1 MAPEPRGSLPGPFV
15 LSTPDHT
22 LTADGA
28 PGRSRPLS
36 GGGADL
42 AKEAEAALRDARA
55 AGWDDPRVVGALP
68 FRTGAPAALMAAD
81 VVRTGPRPSGAPG
94 GGSRRG
100 PLFRDRSP
108 LTAGGPPSGRR
119 PRPDPPRI
127 PGGGSLPDP
136 PSRERSSR
144 TAAEAPSSGPP
155 PRHRLREEPSADDYA
170 RLVGLAVEH
179 LSNEGLD
186 KVVLA
191 RTLLLDLAEPLDP
204 GRVLARLTADN
215 PGAFNFAVAAGA
227 FGSGEVF
234 GEGSGGTDGR
244 DRDPLRRPAP
254 VLVGASPELL
264 VARSGRRVRS
274 HPLAGSAPRHPDPE
288 ADRERAEALLASA
301 KDLREHAFVVEAIA
315 ERLRPL
321 CSRLDVPEAPSLT
334 ATATMW
340 HLGTPLSGLLRE
352 PLPSALELAAVLH
365 PTPAV
370 CGTPAEAAARA
381 IGAWEP
387 FDRGLYAGAVGWCDA
402 DGDGEWAVTLRCAE
416 IAGTRARLFAGAGIV
431 ADSVPAEE
439 AAETGAKFRTM
450 LNALG
455 LGPVGPGS
463 AGPDP
468 GASGPGA
475 LDPAARVPPP

>member
-1 MAPEPRGSLPGPFV
+1 MAPELLGSLPGPFV
-15 LSTPDHT
+15 LSTPDHK

-28 PGRSRPLS
+28 PGRSHPLPV
-36 GGGADL
+36 GGADL
-42 AKEAEAALRDARA
+42 AKEAEAALRGARA

-68 FRTGAPAALMAAD
+68 FRPDAPAALMAAD
-81 VVRTGPRPSGAPG
+81 VVRTGPRPLRVPDG
-94 GGSRRG
+94 GPS
-100 PLFRDRSP
+100 
-108 LTAGGPPSGRR
+108 AGPPS
-119 PRPDPPRI
+119 
-127 PGGGSLPDP
+127 
-136 PSRERSSR
+136 
-144 TAAEAPSSGPP
+144 
-155 PRHRLREEPSADDYA
+155 RHRLREEPSAEDYA
-170 RLVGLAVEH
+170 RLVGLAVER
-179 LSNEGLD
+179 LSGEGLD

-191 RTLLLDLAEPLDP
+191 RTLLLDLTEPLDP

-227 FGSGEVF
+227 SGFGSGEVF
-234 GEGSGGTDGR
+234 GERPGGTDGR
-244 DRDPLRRPAP
+244 DRGPLRLPAP

-264 VARSGRRVRS
+264 VARSGPRVRS

-288 ADRERAEALLASA
+288 TDRERAEALLASA

-321 CSRLDVPEAPSLT
+321 CSRLDVPAAPSVT

-352 PLPSALELAAVLH
+352 PLPSALELAALLH

-370 CGTPAEAAARA
+370 CGTPPEAAARA

-455 LGPVGPGS
+455 LGPVEPGS
-463 AGPDP
+463 AGPGSGFP
-468 GASGPGA
+468 GPGA
-475 LDPAARVPPP
+475 PAPATRVPPP

>member
-1 MAPEPRGSLPGPFV
+1 MAPEPLGSLPGPFV

-22 LTADGA
+22 LTVDGA
-28 PGRSRPLS
+28 RGRFRPLP
-36 GGGADL
+36 GGSAGL
-42 AKEAEAALRDARA
+42 ARAVPDTLREARA

-68 FRTGAPAALMAAD
+68 FRPDAPAALMVAN
-81 VVRTGPRPSGAPG
+81 VVRTGPRPPRVPG
-94 GGSRRG
+94 GDSPSG
-100 PLFRDRSP
+100 PPPHERSP
-108 LTAGGPPSGRR
+108 RTAGEGSPSG
-119 PRPDPPRI
+119 
-127 PGGGSLPDP
+127 
-136 PSRERSSR
+136 
-144 TAAEAPSSGPP
+144 TP

-170 RLVGLAVEH
+170 RLVGLAAER
-179 LSNEGLD
+179 LSREGLD

-215 PGAFNFAVAAGA
+215 PGAFNFAVAAG
-227 FGSGEVF
+227 VF
-234 GEGSGGTDGR
+234 GGDSVGTSGGGFGGSRISASGGSDGGGQE
-244 DRDPLRRPAP
+244 PLRRPVP

-264 VARSGRRVRS
+264 VARSGPRVRS
-274 HPLAGSAPRHPDPE
+274 HPLAGSAPRHPDP
-288 ADRERAEALLASA
+288 ATDRERAEALLASA

-321 CSRLDVPEAPSLT
+321 CSRLDVPAVPSVT

-340 HLGTPLSGLLRE
+340 HLGTPVSGLLRE
-352 PLPSALELAAVLH
+352 PLPSALELATALH

-370 CGTPAEAAARA
+370 CGTPAGAAARA

-431 ADSVPAEE
+431 ADSVPAAE

-455 LGPVGPGS
+455 LGAVDPGS
-463 AGPDP
+463 ADPDP
-468 GASGPGA
+468 SVSNPADPGSGHPE
-475 LDPAARVPPP
+475 PAIHVPTPHGERP

>member
-1 MAPEPRGSLPGPFV
+1 MAPEPLGSLPGPFV

-28 PGRSRPLS
+28 PGRSRPLP

-68 FRTGAPAALMAAD
+68 FRPDAPAALMAAD

-94 GGSRRG
+94 GDSRRG
-100 PLFRDRSP
+100 
-108 LTAGGPPSGRR
+108 
-119 PRPDPPRI
+119 
-127 PGGGSLPDP
+127 SL
-136 PSRERSSR
+136 
-144 TAAEAPSSGPP
+144 

-179 LSNEGLD
+179 LSSEGLD

-234 GEGSGGTDGR
+234 GERPGAADGR

-264 VARSGRRVRS
+264 VARSGPRVRS

-288 ADRERAEALLASA
+288 TDRERAEALLDSA

-321 CSRLDVPEAPSLT
+321 CSRLDVPEAPSVT

-340 HLGTPLSGLLRE
+340 HLGTPLSGLLRD
-352 PLPSALELAAVLH
+352 PLPSALELATVLH

-416 IAGTRARLFAGAGIV
+416 IAGSRARLFAGAGIV

-455 LGPVGPGS
+455 LEPVGPGS

-468 GASGPGA
+468 GALAPGA
-475 LDPAARVPPP
+475 LNPAARVPPP

>member
-1 MAPEPRGSLPGPFV
+1 MNTPVRSTTDSSQPLGSLPGPFV

-22 LTADGA
+22 LTVDGA
-28 PGRSRPLS
+28 RGRFRPLTRGS
-36 GGGADL
+36 AGL
-42 AKEAEAALRDARA
+42 ARAVPAALREARA

-68 FRTGAPAALMAAD
+68 FRPDAPAALMVAD
-81 VVRTGPRPSGAPG
+81 VVRTGPRPQPVPG
-94 GGSRRG
+94 GG
-100 PLFRDRSP
+100 
-108 LTAGGPPSGRR
+108 A
-119 PRPDPPRI
+119 
-127 PGGGSLPDP
+127 
-136 PSRERSSR
+136 
-144 TAAEAPSSGPP
+144 SSGPP

-170 RLVGLAVEH
+170 RLVGLAVER
-179 LSNEGLD
+179 LSREGLD

-215 PGAFNFAVAAGA
+215 PSAFNFAVASGS
-227 FGSGEVF
+227 FGGDPADVSFEISGGSSGGTADGPF
-234 GEGSGGTDGR
+234 GGTSGGTDDGGH
-244 DRDPLRRPAP
+244 DPLRRPFP

-264 VARSGRRVRS
+264 VARSGPRVRS
-274 HPLAGSAPRHPDPE
+274 HPLAGSAPRHPDPGT
-288 ADRERAEALLASA
+288 DRERAEALLASA

-315 ERLRPL
+315 QRLRPL
-321 CSRLDVPEAPSLT
+321 CSRLDVPAAPSVT

-340 HLGTPLSGLLRE
+340 HLGTPISGLLRE
-352 PLPSALELAAVLH
+352 PLPSALELATALH

-370 CGTPAEAAARA
+370 CGTPAGAAVRA
-381 IGAWEP
+381 IGEWEP

-431 ADSVPAEE
+431 ADSVPAAE

-455 LGPVGPGS
+455 LGDAEPGSADPASGVSAPETPRPPGPDSGAPGPGS
-463 AGPDP
+463 PN
-468 GASGPGA
+468 
-475 LDPAARVPPP
+475 PATRVPPS